1 MLHCLAKLEE
11 VAGACVIRQSVDGIA
26 FFSLS
31 HLQLLNLEKR
41 LHTFCKNCK
50 NWKTSENMSHI
61 FHQPVKVLRLPG
73 RLIKQ
78 TYNKNSS
85 SLRPEC
91 LEVSVTMLQWCNSA
105 VEESVTVLQ
114 FECL

>member
-31 HLQLLNLEKR
+31 HLQLLNLEKK

-50 NWKTSENMSHI
+50 NWKNQQKYVAY
-61 FHQPVKVLRLPG
+61 FHPNQQR
-73 RLIKQ
+73 
-78 TYNKNSS
+78 Y
-85 SLRPEC
+85 
-91 LEVSVTMLQWCNSA
+91 
-105 VEESVTVLQ
+105 
-114 FECL
+114 